1 MLKRMLVAAAVTGLI
16 AGAAIPVQITP
27 AMAGKSGCR
36 EAAKA
41 KFGGGDLKA
50 RHAFKKECKAQWKA
64 YKTVHG
70 KKRGLFKKAAA

>member
-1 MLKRMLVAAAVTGLI
+1 MLKRMLVAAIATSFI
-16 AGAAIPVQITP
+16 AGAAIPLQITP

-41 KFGGGDLKA
+41 KFPGDRKE
-50 RHAFKKECKAQWKA
+50 RHAFKKECKSQWKA
-64 YKTVHG
+64 YKTAHG

>member
-41 KFGGGDLKA
+41 KFPGDLKA
-50 RHAFKKECKAQWKA
+50 RHSFKKECKAQWKA
-64 YKTVHG
+64 YRTAHG
-70 KKRGLFKKAAA
+70 KKGGLFKRSAA